1 MAACRAPAP
10 FAVVLCAFAA
20 MAPPASAQEAPVG
33 GERDLPQAP
42 SYEVRQAGSPL
53 DVDGVLDEPAW
64 VSADP
69 IPLDWEWSPGD
80 NVEPPVESVCR
91 ITFDDANLYIGCL
104 ARDPDPD
111 AIRAYLTD
119 RDQGFVFDQFTF
131 LIDPFH
137 DQRRAFEFRVTA
149 LGVQADAILSPNEGI
164 EDFSWDAIWDSAAR
178 ITGEGYVVEAGIPF
192 KSLRFPRT
200 EAVQTWGFILERS
213 YPRTNRHRMTSGPR
227 DRDNNCLLCQANEIT
242 GFRGIAPGID
252 LQLTPTLTAA
262 RTDRR
267 EDLPDGDLE
276 FDDGDAEAGLTASW
290 GITPSLSLGA
300 TLNPDFSQV
309 EADAAQLEVNQR
321 FALFFPEK
329 RPFFLEGAD
338 FFQVPGDLV
347 FTRTVANPDVGLK
360 VTGKEGPH
368 AVGAF
373 ATLDRLNNLIFPG
386 SQESEQTSLDQDVT
400 GVVARYRQDV
410 GEASTLGAAYTGREA
425 EGYHNRLV
433 AADGFLRLTPTQSA
447 SFLVAGTTT
456 DYPDSVAVEFDQN
469 PRSFE
474 GLGYV
479 VEYDYESRDWNT
491 SVDWTDVGDDFRA
504 DFGFVPQVGFRGPE
518 VDIARVFWSDGGGWF
533 NRISLGAEVA
543 WQEDQDGDLLERR
556 YELALNYDGPLQSSL
571 RAWTEWSRV
580 AFAGRLFDLVQPRLS
595 LEVRPTGW
603 LGLDLFASGG
613 HEIDFDNVRR
623 ADEIFLNPSV
633 DLRIGR
639 PLEISLDHTYQ
650 RLSLDDERILTANL
664 TELRALYHF
673 NVRTFVRAIVQL
685 RDNDFN
691 PAMFAEEIEP
701 EEQRVFSQLLFSY
714 KLNPQ
719 TVIFVG
725 YSDNY
730 QGTSEFD
737 LTQSDRT
744 FFFKVGYAWR
754 L

>member
-1 MAACRAPAP
+1 
-10 FAVVLCAFAA
+10 
-20 MAPPASAQEAPVG
+20 
-33 GERDLPQAP
+33 
-42 SYEVRQAGSPL
+42 
-53 DVDGVLDEPAW
+53 
-64 VSADP
+64 
-69 IPLDWEWSPGD
+69 WEWLPGD

-91 ITFDDANLYIGCL
+91 ITFDEARLYIGCVGH
-104 ARDPDPD
+104 DPDPD

-137 DQRRAFEFRVTA
+137 DQRQAFEFRVTA
-149 LGVQADAILSPNEGI
+149 LGVQADAILILSQDI

-178 ITGEGYVVEAGIPF
+178 ITDEGYVVEAGIPF

-200 EAVQTWGFILERS
+200 EGVQTWGFILDRS

-242 GFRGIAPGID
+242 GFQGVTPGID

-267 EDLPDGDLE
+267 EEFPEGDLE
-276 FDDGDAEAGLTASW
+276 SDDGDAEAGLTASW
-290 GITPSLSLGA
+290 GVTPSLSLGA
-300 TLNPDFSQV
+300 TLNPDFNQV

-338 FFQVPGDLV
+338 YFQIPGDLV
-347 FTRTVANPDVGLK
+347 FTRTVADPDVGVKL
-360 VTGKEGPH
+360 TGKEG
-368 AVGAF
+368 ADAIGAF
-373 ATLDRLNNLIFPG
+373 ATVDRINNLIFPG

-400 GVVARYRQDV
+400 GVVARYRRDV
-410 GEASTLGAAYTGREA
+410 GEASTLGVAYTGREA
-425 EGYHNRLV
+425 EGYHNRLL
-433 AADGFLRLTPTQSA
+433 AADGFLRFSPTQSA
-447 SFLVAGTTT
+447 SFSVTGTTT
-456 DYPDSVAVEFDQN
+456 DYPDSVAFEFGQD
-469 PRSFE
+469 PGSFT
-474 GLGYV
+474 GLGYS
-479 VEYDYESRDWNT
+479 VEYEYQSRDWNAAA
-491 SVDWTDVGDDFRA
+491 DWTDVRDDFRA

-518 VDIARVFWSDGGGWF
+518 AELERIFWGDGEGWF
-533 NRISLGAEVA
+533 NRFSLEAEA
-543 WQEDQDGDLLERR
+543 EWQEDQDGDLLERQFVLAVN
-556 YELALNYDGPLQSSL
+556 YEGPWQSHA
-571 RAWTEWSRV
+571 RAWTTWSRV
-580 AFAGRLFDLVQPRLS
+580 AFAGETFDLVEPRFEF
-595 LEVRPTGW
+595 EVRPAGW
-603 LGLDLFASGG
+603 VGFGAFTSFG
-613 HEIDFDNVRR
+613 HEVDFDNVRR
-623 ADEIFLNPSV
+623 ADEVFLVPGF
-633 DLRIGR
+633 DLRVGR
-639 PLEISLDHTYQ
+639 SFELGVDHTYQ
-650 RLSLDDERILTANL
+650 LLSLDDERILTANL
-664 TELRALYHF
+664 TQLRALYHF

-691 PAMFAEEIEP
+691 PAMFEEEIEP

>member
-1 MAACRAPAP
+1 MAAGLPQAHFTAW
-10 FAVVLCAFAA
+10 FGLVAVAGTAT
-20 MAPPASAQEAPVG
+20 AQETPVDA
-33 GERDLPQAP
+33 ERDLPPAP
-42 SYEVRQAGSPL
+42 SYEVRPAGTPL

-64 VSADP
+64 ASAEP
-69 IPLDWEWSPGD
+69 IPLAWEWLPGD

-91 ITFDDANLYIGCL
+91 ITFDEARLYIGCVGH
-104 ARDPDPD
+104 DPDPD
-111 AIRAYLTD
+111 AIRAYLAD
-119 RDQGFVFDQFTF
+119 RDRGFETDHFVF
-131 LIDPFH
+131 LLDPFH
-137 DQRRAFEFRVTA
+137 DQRRAFQFRVTA
-149 LGVQADAILSPNEGI
+149 LGVQADAILIPSQDI

-178 ITGEGYVVEAGIPF
+178 ITDEGYVVEAGIPF

-242 GFRGIAPGID
+242 GFQGIAPGID

-267 EDLPDGDLE
+267 EEFPEGDLE
-276 FDDGDAEAGLTASW
+276 FDDGDMEAGLTASW
-290 GITPSLSLGA
+290 GFTPSMSLGA
-300 TLNPDFSQV
+300 TLNPDFNQV
-309 EADAAQLEVNQR
+309 EADAAQLEINQR

-329 RPFFLEGAD
+329 RPFFLEGSE
-338 FFQVPGDLV
+338 FIQVPGDLV
-347 FTRTVANPDVGLK
+347 FTRTVADPDVGVK

-373 ATLDRLNNLIFPG
+373 VTVDRVNNLIFPG
-386 SQESEQTSLDQDVT
+386 PQGSGQTSLNQDVT
-400 GVVARYRQDV
+400 GLVARYRRDV
-410 GEASTLGAAYTGREA
+410 GQASTLGLSYTGREA
-425 EGYHNRLV
+425 GTYHNRLV
-433 AADGFLRLTPTQSA
+433 AADGFLRLSSTHSA
-447 SFLVAGTTT
+447 SFLVTGTTT
-456 DYPDSVAVEFDQN
+456 DYPDSVAVEFGED
-469 PRSFE
+469 PGSFA
-474 GLGYV
+474 GLGYTV
-479 VEYDYESRDWNT
+479 GYDYGSRDWNA
-491 SVDWTDVGDDFRA
+491 SVDWTDVRDDFRA

-518 VDIARVFWSDGGGWF
+518 VEVARVFWGDGGGWF
-533 NRISLGAEVA
+533 NRLSLEAEVA

-580 AFAGRLFDLVQPRLS
+580 AFAGRLFDLVEPRLS

-623 ADEIFLNPSV
+623 ADEVFLNPSV

-639 PLEISLDHTYQ
+639 PLELSMDHTYQ
-650 RLSLDDERILTANL
+650 RLSLDGARIFTANL
-664 TELRALYHF
+664 TEIRALYHF

-691 PAMFAEEIEP
+691 PAMFVEEVEP

-719 TVIFVG
+719 TVIFLG

-730 QGTSEFD
+730 RGTSEFD